1 MWKKFGKDHF
11 EDPKAYLEYSNDMP
25 DVYKNVNEYNPEKK
39 CINSFGWYY
48 CWYDLIIKN

>member
-39 CINSFGWYY
+39 NV
-48 CWYDLIIKN
+48 LIVLDDIVADMI